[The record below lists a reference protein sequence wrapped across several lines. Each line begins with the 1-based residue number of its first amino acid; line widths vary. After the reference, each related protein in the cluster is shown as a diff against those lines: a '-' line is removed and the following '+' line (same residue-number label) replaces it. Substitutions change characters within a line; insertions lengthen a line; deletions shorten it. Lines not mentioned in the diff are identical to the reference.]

1 MRNTTNTYITAM
13 LILLCT
19 LYIVVYATY
28 YMMLDTIYI
37 DDVTAE
43 TDIKKCRG
51 FGFKD
56 RYM

>member
-37 DDVTAE
+37 VDVTAE
-43 TDIKKCRG
+43 TDIKNNAEG
-51 FGFKD
+51 LD
-56 RYM
+56 